1 MVTPSSA
8 SCAMPPSSQ
17 IEFNEEVRIE
27 SEEVKEA
34 ERIAKEAESKPL
46 WQQLAAKR
54 EEEEAKYNAVRASLF
69 GAPFV
74 LRSCFQVNI
83 DRSSRDFVSSAVV
96 RANCGR
102 LVDVSTVSLVTPAS
116 NLQWL

>member
-1 MVTPSSA
+1 MVTPSCA
-8 SCAMPPSSQ
+8 SRAIPPSPQ

-69 GAPFV
+69 GAPSFFAPV
-74 LRSCFQVNI
+74 FPSEHRSIQSKVV
-83 DRSSRDFVSSAVV
+83 FVSSAV
-96 RANCGR
+96 RASKPRSIG
-102 LVDVSTVSLVTPAS
+102 
-116 NLQWL
+116 